1 MKSILPIFL
10 LLTFLV
16 SCSDNSE
23 ELAPIRYEVPAE
35 VEPLVQEFIAEAK
48 KRGLNLV
55 IDNLIVELT
64 TPVTINSTEPA
75 CGKATGEVVGG
86 RQNIITLNIE
96 CQAWRNG
103 GESREILVFHEL
115 GHAILKIRNHRDG
128 ILPNG
133 AFKSI
138 LFGGSGWNVNSAFYI
153 NDLTKR
159 EYYLDELFDET
170 TPVPDWAK

>member
-1 MKSILPIFL
+1 M
-10 LLTFLV
+10 
-16 SCSDNSE
+16 D
-23 ELAPIRYEVPAE
+23 
-35 VEPLVQEFIAEAK
+35 
-48 KRGLNLV
+48 LV

-64 TPVTINSTEPA
+64 TPVDIDSRPV

-86 RQNIITLNIE
+86 RQNIVTLDIE

-115 GHAILKIRNHRDG
+115 GHAILKIPNHRDSN
-128 ILPNG
+128 LPNG

-138 LFGGSGWNVNSAFYI
+138 MFGTSGWSVNSAFYI